1 MFGGNCI
8 IPAVAKLSA
17 ATYRRPWVRAPPAK
31 GTTMAGMDEIGDDRG
46 HEDHGRVLVSEF
58 LAHAAV
64 RVPARDW
71 GLGPEGDSAIRSILG
86 RLSKQDQVALLKAAV
101 EELPALRRSTEP
113 NARRH
118 GELLYSAVV
127 ALYKGRLPLG
137 EDDLCHLLVVARHDC
152 GHGADTR
159 PPFDLARAYLRKHGY
174 SPRIGAAIETFVA
187 NLPSTSAVK
196 VNELR
201 RSAALIAVLGPR
213 KPTPSVETWIG
224 TVQHRLGDLGDEER
238 KLWERLILAMS
249 VSERMVL
256 PGTWRRAA
264 QEVVG
269 ELGSDVV
276 LRRLRE
282 WWPVRPA
289 VSLKDGGAQLLKHLI
304 WMLEL
309 VPRDEGEE
317 LVAAL
322 VEVRF
327 KGRRE
332 PLAVLKPAVAFLQS
346 SVEPVHQDARVALEA
361 RIVTAAR

>member
-1 MFGGNCI
+1 M
-8 IPAVAKLSA
+8 PAQGA
-17 ATYRRPWVRAPPAK
+17 
-31 GTTMAGMDEIGDDRG
+31 TMAGMDEIGDVRG

-64 RVPARDW
+64 RVPVRDW
-71 GLGPEGDSAIRSILG
+71 GLGPEGDSAIGSVLG
-86 RLSKQDQVALLKAAV
+86 RLSKQDQLALLRAAV

-113 NARRH
+113 SARRH
-118 GELLYSAVV
+118 GELLYGAVV
-127 ALYKGRLPLG
+127 ALYKARLPLT

-174 SPRIGAAIETFVA
+174 SPKIGASIETFVA

-196 VNELR
+196 VKELR

-224 TVQHRLGDLGDEER
+224 TVQHRLGELGDDER
-238 KLWERLILAMS
+238 RVWERLILAMS
-249 VSERMVL
+249 VSERMVM
-256 PGTWRRAA
+256 PGTWREAA
-264 QEVVG
+264 QQAVS

-282 WWPVRPA
+282 WWPVGPA

-309 VPRDEGEE
+309 MPREEGEE

-322 VEVRF
+322 VDVRF

-332 PLAVLKPAVAFLQS
+332 PLAVLKPAVAFLQT
-346 SVEPVHQDARVALEA
+346 SVEPVTQDARLALEA
-361 RIVTAAR
+361 RIATAAR